1 MKGRLLA
8 FLGIV
13 LLIAPAGTSATSIGI
28 PRTGDGPYLVGFE
41 VESMEDRIG
50 EEDVSSV
57 RYLGRI
63 SWRVTPPLS
72 LSLRV
77 GGSEIDVQSSV
88 HGEQVAFEG
97 RPKLA
102 LGLGTTFFLPL
113 GMEGIAFFAEG
124 GALHTLSKGSTV
136 FETTIQSS
144 TFRETYENRY
154 RWTEIQAG
162 GGLRFELPWAATYLG
177 LVGRAVDG
185 EVVRETYQAGAL
197 AVSETEDFSRG
208 IDVFGLAGLEIP
220 LPGRFVLAL
229 VGMARDEDHFTWTL
243 SIAEGSR

>member
-8 FLGIV
+8 FLGI
-13 LLIAPAGTSATSIGI
+13 LLLFAPAGTSATSIGI

-63 SWRVTPPLS
+63 TWQATPPLS
-72 LSLRV
+72 FSLRV
-77 GGSEIDVQSSV
+77 GGSEIDVESAV
-88 HGEQVAFEG
+88 HGEPVAFEG

-102 LGLGTTFFLPL
+102 LGLGTAIYLPL
-113 GMEGIAFFAEG
+113 GMEKIGFFAEG
-124 GALHTLSKGSTV
+124 GALYTLSSGSTV

-154 RWTEIQAG
+154 QWTEIQAG
-162 GGLRFELPWAATYLG
+162 GGVRFELPWAATYLG
-177 LVGRAVDG
+177 VAGRVVEG
-185 EVVRETYQAGAL
+185 EVVRETYQAGTRVL
-197 AVSETEDFSRG
+197 STTEDFSRG
-208 IDVFGLAGLEIP
+208 LDLFGLAGLEFP

-243 SIAEGSR
+243 SLAEGSR